1 LTGEASAIDH
11 ATEWALRI
19 AGALPRRAAR
29 RVRVLQHRSAAGRR
43 ATEVLTH
50 PIRHRDMRVLSG
62 RMRGARI
69 NLAGSYLGFLTGD
82 AEPEVQRALQDL
94 VEPGQVVYDVG
105 ANIGF
110 FTLLLASLV
119 GPDGNVFAFEPM
131 PDNAVALR
139 HNIALN
145 SLDNVTVV
153 EKAVS
158 SGSGTAQLLLSPHS
172 AFHSLDL
179 EGASKR
185 DVPGPK
191 SGEISVETITLDEFV
206 AADPARAPDLIK
218 LDVEGAEVIALE
230 GMRRVLESAQPLL
243 LCELHGTHDRYR
255 DFVDSIQYEAR
266 IIDAESP
273 RHDPVNPH
281 TLAWPHERDLQ
292 FRGAPV

>member
-1 LTGEASAIDH
+1 MG
-11 ATEWALRI
+11 WAFRA
-19 AGALPRRAAR
+19 AGALPRRMGR
-29 RVRVLQHRSAAGRR
+29 RVRVLQHRSAAGRK

-50 PIRHRDMRVLSG
+50 PIRHRDMRVLAGS
-62 RMRGARI
+62 MRGVRI

-82 AEPEVQRALQDL
+82 AEPEVQRALQEF

-110 FTLLLASLV
+110 FTLLLARLV
-119 GPDGNVFAFEPM
+119 GPGGRVFAFEPM
-131 PDNAVALR
+131 PENAVALR
-139 HNIALN
+139 HNVALN
-145 SLDNVTVV
+145 GLANVTVV
-153 EKAVS
+153 QKAVS
-158 SGSGTAQLLLSPHS
+158 SESGTAQLLLSPHS

-185 DVPGPK
+185 DVLGPK

-206 AADPARAPDLIK
+206 AEDPVRVPDLIK

-243 LCELHGTHDRYR
+243 LCELHGTHDGYR
-255 DFVDSIQYEAR
+255 DFVDSMRYEAR

-281 TLAWPHERDLQ
+281 TLAWPRERDVQ
-292 FRGAPV
+292 VVGAPV